1 MFPST
6 LTLESYFVAIAY
18 ISIIIYTYL
27 GIKVMKM
34 FHVGKFI
41 TIFLA
46 KATRNASITDKPLYW
61 ESKCLSLTPLHY
73 YKFNF
78 LST

>member
-1 MFPST
+1 MLPST

-18 ISIIIYTYL
+18 ISIIIYIFGYK
-27 GIKVMKM
+27 GNENVPCRQIYYH
-34 FHVGKFI
+34 F
-41 TIFLA
+41 FLA
-46 KATRNASITDKPLYW
+46 KATRHASITDKPLYL
-61 ESKCLSLTPLHY
+61 ESKCLSLTSQHY

>member
-1 MFPST
+1 MLPST

-18 ISIIIYTYL
+18 ISIIITYL

-41 TIFLA
+41 TIFFSL
-46 KATRNASITDKPLYW
+46 NNSIASISDKYLYW
-61 ESKCLSLTPLHY
+61 ESKYLSSIPQHY
-73 YKFNF
+73 HRFNF

>member
-1 MFPST
+1 MLPST

-18 ISIIIYTYL
+18 ISIIITYL

-41 TIFLA
+41 TIFFSQSNYMRPFL
-46 KATRNASITDKPLYW
+46 TNIYIGNPSICPQYRNTIID
-61 ESKCLSLTPLHY
+61 LT
-73 YKFNF
+73 F
-78 LST
+78 

>member
-41 TIFLA
+41 TIFFSQS
-46 KATRNASITDKPLYW
+46 N
-61 ESKCLSLTPLHY
+61 SKCVHY
-73 YKFNF
+73 RQTFILGIQVFVLNTAT
-78 LST
+78 LL